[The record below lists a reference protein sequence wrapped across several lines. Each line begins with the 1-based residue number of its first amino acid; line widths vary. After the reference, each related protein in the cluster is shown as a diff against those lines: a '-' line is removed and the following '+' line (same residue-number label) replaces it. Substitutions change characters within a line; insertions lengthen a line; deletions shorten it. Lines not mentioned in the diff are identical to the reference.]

1 MDHEKERAK
10 LLERDVQW
18 AALASEGQ
26 DVDAILAY
34 WTNDGVVIPPDLP
47 VVVGQAALR
56 EYVEQS
62 LQIPGFRISWSSSDV
77 SFSPDGQLAYLVG
90 NNSVTL
96 DGPDGNPI
104 HSTGRVITIWRKE
117 EDDVWRC
124 CVDIWNSGPAA

>member
-10 LLERDVQW
+10 LLERDAQW

-34 WTNDGVVIPPDLP
+34 WTNDAVVIPPDLP
-47 VVVGQAALR
+47 VVAGQEALR

-62 LQIPGFRISWSSSDV
+62 LQIPGFRITWSSTDV
-77 SFSPDGQLAYLVG
+77 SFSPDGHLAYLVG
-90 NNSVTL
+90 TNSVTL
-96 DGPDGNPI
+96 DGPDGTSI
-104 HSTGRVITIWRKE
+104 HSAGRVITIWRKE
-117 EDDVWRC
+117 EDGEWRC